1 MAITFSQIDY
11 VPVMEG
17 GEFIPPHLVKGD
29 YHYSA
34 RIFQDTDWGSTPN
47 RPVVL
52 YFHGAGQVP
61 HYDTDNEIISAIV
74 EKGYIAVGFMNF
86 RSGTSS
92 TPPDTSGYGDIGS
105 PQYLQNMILG
115 ARRVQAAI
123 EDAQRRFPGHP
134 IFLMG
139 QSAGAIASFA
149 WSSWSNMPEFS
160 SARESVYGILGNG
173 GLSGGGLGTYTW
185 NSFDRNLA
193 IFGELI
199 QQVQHRTVA
208 CWATNDAFAPPDMVR
223 RWHQMLP
230 EDSPVYV
237 VSPGVREG
245 GHGWLSR
252 PGASDIWGEWL
263 VSLVEDTPI
272 LVNGVPAIRGPVSP
286 D

>member
-1 MAITFSQIDY
+1 MAISFEQVDY
-11 VPVMEG
+11 IPVMEG
-17 GEFIPPHLVKGD
+17 GEFIYPHLKKED

-34 RIFQDTDWGSTPN
+34 RVFQDTAWSSDPD

-52 YFHGAGQVP
+52 YFHGSGQVP
-61 HYDTDNEIISAIV
+61 HYETDHGVVSSIV
-74 EKGYIAVGFMNF
+74 DRGYIAIGFMNF

-92 TPPDTSGYGDIGS
+92 TPPDTSGYGDTGG
-105 PQYLQNMILG
+105 PQYLQSMVAG

-123 EDAQRRFPGHP
+123 EFAQREYTGHP
-134 IFLMG
+134 VFLMG
-139 QSAGAIASFA
+139 QSAGTIASLA

-230 EDSPVYV
+230 ADSPVYV
-237 VSPGVREG
+237 VSPGDMEG
-245 GHGWLSR
+245 GHSWLPR
-252 PGASDIWGEWL
+252 PGASSIWGEWL
-263 VSLVEDTPI
+263 TSLVEGTPI
-272 LVNGVPAIRGPVSP
+272 LVNGVPAIQGPVS
-286 D
+286 